1 MSQKNIQENL
11 SQKIKEDLK
20 DNPKVD
26 VEKVSSFLSSG
37 VPNMDEHNQKAAKVW
52 SEKGVE
58 EAVKF
63 MFQQTVIKLKIYL
76 KNLGLKYLI
85 DPIIFFQETRQK

>member
-37 VPNMDEHNQKAAKVW
+37 VPNMDDHNQKAAKVW

-63 MFQQTVIKLKIYL
+63 MFQHPTEKDEKGNPRKMSYSEMRYYY
-76 KNLGLKYLI
+76 G
-85 DPIIFFQETRQK
+85 